1 MIDLLSTVRFVPSYP
16 LLNNP
21 TSQTKFG
28 GRVISTVEFVDPYR
42 TVDMETLPMK
52 ASEAVQLQAF
62 IAAAQ
67 GGMET
72 IVYRPK
78 HICIPR
84 AYWGDPNNTHI
95 TGTASR
101 GTVTGGYTVQ
111 LTGVVPGLQLMDGDM
126 FSLKSGDYR
135 QFLQVAYGGG
145 ATAVSTTIT
154 VKVDQPIASYIATG
168 ATARF
173 KQPEMNTRLV
183 KDSFQMSKG
192 PRPTASFQL
201 IEVPK

>member
-1 MIDLLSTVRFVPSYP
+1 MIDLISNVRFVPSYP
-16 LLNNP
+16 MLNNP

-62 IAAAQ
+62 IASAK

-84 AYWGDPNNTHI
+84 AYWGDPNNSHI

-101 GTVTGGYTVQ
+101 GTVTDGYTVQ
-111 LTGVVPGLQLMDGDM
+111 LTGVVPGLQLLDGDM

-135 QFLQVAYGGG
+135 QFLQIAYGGG

-154 VKVDQPIASYIATG
+154 VKVDQPIASYIASG

-173 KQPEMNTRLV
+173 KQPEMNARLV

>member
-1 MIDLLSTVRFVPSYP
+1 MIDLPSNIRFVPSYP
-16 LLNNP
+16 QLTIP
-21 TSQTKFG
+21 VSQSKYG
-28 GRVISTVEFVDPYR
+28 GRVISTVGFADSYR

-78 HICIPR
+78 NICIPR
-84 AYWGDPNNTHI
+84 AYWGDPNNAHI

-111 LTGVVPGLQLMDGDM
+111 LTGVMPGLQLMDGDM
-126 FSLKSGDYR
+126 FPLKSGDYR
-135 QFLQVAYGGG
+135 QMVQVAYGGG
-145 ATAVSTTIT
+145 AIAANTQMV
-154 VKVDQPIASYIATG
+154 VKVDQRISSYIASG
-168 ATARF
+168 ATVRF

-183 KDSFQMSKG
+183 KDSFQMTKG
-192 PRPTASFQL
+192 PWPTATFQL

>member
-1 MIDLLSTVRFVPSYP
+1 MIDLLSIVRFVPSYP
-16 LLNNP
+16 MLNKP

-62 IAAAQ
+62 IASAK

-84 AYWGDPNNTHI
+84 AYWGDPNHAHI

-101 GTVTGGYTVQ
+101 GTVTGG
-111 LTGVVPGLQLMDGDM
+111 
-126 FSLKSGDYR
+126 
-135 QFLQVAYGGG
+135 
-145 ATAVSTTIT
+145 
-154 VKVDQPIASYIATG
+154 
-168 ATARF
+168 
-173 KQPEMNTRLV
+173 
-183 KDSFQMSKG
+183 
-192 PRPTASFQL
+192 
-201 IEVPK
+201 